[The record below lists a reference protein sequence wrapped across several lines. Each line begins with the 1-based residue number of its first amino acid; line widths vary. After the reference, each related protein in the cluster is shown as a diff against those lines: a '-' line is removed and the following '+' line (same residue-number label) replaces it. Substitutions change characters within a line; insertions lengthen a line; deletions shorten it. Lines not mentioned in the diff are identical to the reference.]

1 MEAFFFQWWDLFT
14 KISATPWSPWWSI
27 MMLPP
32 LRNCLIFPPM
42 LWNWR
47 DLKLDVASFPTY
59 FGRWCWLK
67 VGQKNVSLK
76 KNWIHEICFVTVGS
90 KTTTPFLVLNLDTTP
105 SETQPHRLYGTD
117 NLLINFKNTGK
128 HRTHVR
134 GYKFYIA
141 VVEHPQ
147 YFRIGTQMVE
157 ANSVPFIQ
165 ALGQEDSMPGKQ
177 INIFLASFLFT
188 NKNRTKTALW
198 LTQVIDS
205 TVGFP
210 KPSSLPIPSLQK
222 LKNLVDT

>member
-1 MEAFFFQWWDLFT
+1 MVRFVHEDICHTLIPLVINHDATTPEELSHFSADALELKRLET
-14 KISATPWSPWWSI
+14 RCSIIS
-27 MMLPP
+27 
-32 LRNCLIFPPM
+32 NV
-42 LWNWR
+42 LW
-47 DLKLDVASFPTY
+47 
-59 FGRWCWLK
+59 K
-67 VGQKNVSLK
+67 VVLAKGGSKK
-76 KNWIHEICFVTVGS
+76 CFIEKNWIHEICFVTVGS

-128 HRTHVR
+128 HLTHVR